1 MIRLSLVFF
10 LLLPACLL
18 GQDAKAI
25 VAKAEQTFRGKS
37 NKSEMT
43 MTIVRPGWSR
53 EISMRSWSLGDDYSL
68 ILILSPARDKG
79 SAFLKRGN
87 EVWNW
92 QPSIQR
98 TIKLPP
104 SMMSQSWMGSDF
116 TNDDLVRDVSVV
128 DDYQHTLLGSATI
141 DGRNCYKIEMIPHPD
156 VPVVWGK
163 VIQWIDKANYW
174 TLQVEQYDE
183 DGYLV
188 NTMHTRDIRNLG
200 GRQLPATMEMIPAD
214 SPDQKTVITY
224 QSIEFNI
231 DIETTFFSIQN
242 MKRLRP

>member
-1 MIRLSLVFF
+1 M
-10 LLLPACLL
+10 A
-18 GQDAKAI
+18 QNAKEI
-25 VAKAEQTFRGKS
+25 VARSDKQFRGKS

-43 MTIVRPGWSR
+43 MTIIRPDWSR

-116 TNDDLVRDVSVV
+116 TNDDLVRDVSIVN
-128 DDYQHTLLGSATI
+128 DYSHTLAGEATI
-141 DGRNCYKIEMIPHPD
+141 DGRDCYKIEMIPKPD

-163 VIQWIDKANYW
+163 VIQWIDKENYW
-174 TLQVEQYDE
+174 TLKAEQYDE

-188 NTMHTRDIRNLG
+188 NTMYTSDITNLG
-200 GRQLPATMEMIPAD
+200 GRELPARMEMIPAD

-224 QSIEFNI
+224 HSIDFNI
-231 DIETTFFSIQN
+231 DIEESFFSIQN

>member
-1 MIRLSLVFF
+1 MIRLFILLGF
-10 LLLPACLL
+10 LLPSFMMA
-18 GQDAKAI
+18 QNAKEI
-25 VAKAEQTFRGKS
+25 VAKSDQQFRGNS
-37 NKSEMT
+37 NRSEMT
-43 MTIVRPGWSR
+43 MTIIRPDWSR

-116 TNDDLVRDVSVV
+116 TNDDLVRDVSIV
-128 DDYQHTLLGSATI
+128 DDYNHTLAGEETI
-141 DGRNCYKIEMIPHPD
+141 DGRDCHKIEMVPKPD

-163 VIQWIDKANYW
+163 VIQWIDKENYW
-174 TLQVEQYDE
+174 TLKAEQYDE

-188 NTMHTRDIRNLG
+188 NTMYTSDITNLG
-200 GRQLPATMEMIPAD
+200 GRELPAKMEMVPAD

-224 QSIEFNI
+224 QSIAFNI
-231 DIETTFFSIQN
+231 DIETEFFSIQN

>member
-1 MIRLSLVFF
+1 MKRLLVWLG
-10 LLLPACLL
+10 LLLPAIVMA
-18 GQDAKAI
+18 QDAKEI
-25 VAKAEQTFRGKS
+25 VARSDQQFRGNS

-43 MTIVRPGWSR
+43 MTIVRPDWTR

-79 SAFLKRGN
+79 TAYLKRNN

-116 TNDDLVRDVSVV
+116 TNDDLVRDVSIV
-128 DDYQHTLLGSATI
+128 DDYTHSLLGTEEV
-141 DGRNCYKIEMIPHPD
+141 DGHTCYKIEMIPKPD

-163 VIQWIDKANYW
+163 VIQWIDTENYW
-174 TLQVEQYDE
+174 TIRAEQYDE
-183 DGYLV
+183 EGYLV
-188 NTMHTRDIRNLG
+188 NIMKTSDIQNLG
-200 GRQLPATMEMIPAD
+200 GRMLPAKMEMIPAD
-214 SPDQKTVITY
+214 ATDQKTVITY
-224 QSIEFNI
+224 QSIAFNI
-231 DIETTFFSIQN
+231 DIETEFFSIQN